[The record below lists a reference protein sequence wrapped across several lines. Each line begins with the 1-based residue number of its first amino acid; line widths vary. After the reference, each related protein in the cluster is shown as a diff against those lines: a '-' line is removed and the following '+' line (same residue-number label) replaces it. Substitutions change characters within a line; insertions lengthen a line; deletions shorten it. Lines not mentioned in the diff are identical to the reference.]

1 MPGSAPG
8 TWPNPPESL
17 DRVWHYAAFSDE
29 IDDLLN
35 RQAAIAEREQAA
47 AQRERAI
54 LP

>member
-1 MPGSAPG
+1 M
-8 TWPNPPESL
+8 
-17 DRVWHYAAFSDE
+17 WHYAAFSDE